1 MALTPMR
8 RNDLSRET
16 GLLVVWA
23 LTVESVGRGLDFIIG
38 SSTGR
43 RAGTGL
49 SVVEASAPLWFWGSF
64 GLLVAVSAAFGVVR
78 SRYEPVIVAGVAGMA
93 LYLTY
98 SVGYLAAVVD
108 RGWPPDGF
116 RTPIWFLVMAAMWG
130 AIALEMLAG
139 RSVQRKVLAERREAG
154 DGDTDSTV

>member
-23 LTVESVGRGLDFIIG
+23 LTAESVGRGLDFIIG
-38 SSTGR
+38 SSVGR
-43 RAGTGL
+43 DPGTGL
-49 SVVEASAPLWFWGSF
+49 SIVEASAPLLFWGGF
-64 GLLVAVSAAFGVVR
+64 GIFVAVSAAFGVVR
-78 SRYEPVIVAGVAGMA
+78 SRYEPIIVAALAGMA

-116 RTPIWFLVMAAMWG
+116 RTPIWFLVMAVMWG

-139 RSVQRKVLAERREAG
+139 RNVQRKVLAERREAG
-154 DGDTDSTV
+154 DGDTDSSV